1 MKAIYIICFV
11 VGLCGCVDS
20 VSHTREKVDQSN
32 IIVDEDLYHN
42 DSIYLIVKDKDKLSS
57 SDTVKIEIINNKDT
71 ICSTGQYYKIEQ
83 LVGDHWVAVPL
94 GPGIFYDIGY
104 EIQAHN
110 SRKFEIDLNGT
121 KDVLRKGIY
130 RISKIVKFRGE
141 ELVVSDEVTIHEK
154 K

>member
-1 MKAIYIICFV
+1 MEVFLPLNVIRPI
-11 VGLCGCVDS
+11 
-20 VSHTREKVDQSN
+20 
-32 IIVDEDLYHN
+32 LY
-42 DSIYLIVKDKDKLSS
+42 LVLPFSS
-57 SDTVKIEIINNKDT
+57 
-71 ICSTGQYYKIEQ
+71 
-83 LVGDHWVAVPL
+83 
-94 GPGIFYDIGY
+94 Y

>member
-94 GPGIFYDIGY
+94 GD
-104 EIQAHN
+104 
-110 SRKFEIDLNGT
+110 RK
-121 KDVLRKGIY
+121 
-130 RISKIVKFRGE
+130 S
-141 ELVVSDEVTIHEK
+141 VV
-154 K
+154 